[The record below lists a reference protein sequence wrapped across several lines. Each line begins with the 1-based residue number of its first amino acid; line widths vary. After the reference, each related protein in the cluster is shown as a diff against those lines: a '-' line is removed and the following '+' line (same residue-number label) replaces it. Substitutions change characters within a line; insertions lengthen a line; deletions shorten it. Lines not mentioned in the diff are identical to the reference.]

1 MQTATAAPAA
11 TSLERNLNL
20 SVPAVEIESE
30 IQARLK
36 RLAKTVKMQGF
47 RPGKV
52 PISLVTKQYGF
63 QVRQEVVTDSVNKSF
78 SDAVRAQNVRVAGMP
93 RFAAANTGQNA
104 DSFEFTATFEV
115 YPEVKVAALTGR
127 KLTKEFAEVGESDV
141 DNTLETLRKQRAT
154 FEKVDR
160 AAKKGDFVVIDF
172 NGTLDGVP
180 FEGGKAQNFG
190 VVLGEKRLLPD
201 FEAAVEGVTPG
212 ESKTFDLTFPAD
224 YKEDLAGKTVQFA
237 VTVKLVNEARLPEIN
252 AEFAKTLGVADGNV
266 DQMRSEIK
274 QNLEREAK
282 KRMQAKLKEQVMDAL
297 IETTTVE
304 LPRSLVGMEIAR
316 LQETAKQDLESRG
329 MTTKDMSLPVELFVD
344 RAEKRVKL
352 GLILSE
358 LVRQQNLLAK
368 PEQVRAMIEELA
380 DSYEEPAQMI
390 KWYYTQP
397 ERLAE
402 VEAVVAEENVVNW
415 CAAQM
420 DVVDQ
425 KTTFDALMGIER
437 T

>member
-11 TSLERNLNL
+11 TSLERNINL

-36 RLAKTVKMQGF
+36 RLARTVKMQGF

-104 DSFEFTATFEV
+104 DSFEFTATFEI

-127 KLTKEFAEVGESDV
+127 KITKEYAEVSESDV

-154 FEKVDR
+154 FEKVER
-160 AAKKGDFVVIDF
+160 AARKGDFLVIDF

-180 FEGGKAQNFG
+180 FDGGKAENFG

-201 FEAAVEGVTPG
+201 FEAALEGLKPG

-224 YKEDLAGKTVQFA
+224 YKEGLAGKTVQFA
-237 VTVKLVNEARLPEIN
+237 VTVKLVNEAKLPEIN

-266 DQMRSEIK
+266 EQMRSEIK

-297 IETTTVE
+297 IETTPVE

-358 LVRQQNLLAK
+358 LIRQQNLLAK

-390 KWYYTQP
+390 KWYYSQSD
-397 ERLAE
+397 RLAE

-415 CAAQM
+415 CASQM
-420 DVVDQ
+420 DVIDQ
-425 KTTFDALMGIER
+425 KTSFDALMGIER
-437 T
+437 A

>member
-1 MQTATAAPAA
+1 MA

-36 RLAKTVKMQGF
+36 RLARTVKMQGF

-93 RFAAANTGQNA
+93 RFAPANSGQNA

-115 YPEVKVAALTGR
+115 YPEVKVASLAGR
-127 KLTKEFAEVGESDV
+127 KLVKEFAEVADSDV

-154 FEKVDR
+154 FEKVER
-160 AAKKGDFVVIDF
+160 QAQMGDFLVIDF
-172 NGTLDGVP
+172 SGTLDGVP
-180 FEGGKAQNFG
+180 FDGGKAENFG
-190 VVLGEKRLLPD
+190 VVIGEKRLLPD
-201 FEAAVEGVTPG
+201 FEAALVGLKPG

-237 VTVKLVNEARLPEIN
+237 VTVKLVNEAKLPAID
-252 AEFAKTLGVADGNV
+252 AEFAKSLGVADGNV
-266 DQMRSEIK
+266 QQMRSEIK

-282 KRMQAKLKEQVMDAL
+282 KRTQAKVKEQVMDAL
-297 IETTTVE
+297 IETTAVE

-316 LQETAKQDLESRG
+316 LQEGAKQDLESRG

-415 CAAQM
+415 CASQM
-420 DVVDQ
+420 NVAEQ
-425 KTTFDALMGIER
+425 KTSFDALMGIER
-437 T
+437 A